1 MNKNILLNSVFI
13 TLAFDLATSSLSF
26 AEKKSFKVENDTE
39 QMIVSMIVED
49 SAPDVSNQPAG
60 NGKRKR
66 ELPLGLSPSP
76 DLSKGNGN
84 GGLQAGEEKR
94 KSTKDI
100 EIEVS
105 EENCLA
111 DVRFVMNDGKFV
123 YAPRLDLCG
132 LDGIV
137 VEETAEALVPQTEIA
152 PANP

>member
-13 TLAFDLATSSLSF
+13 TLAFGLATSSLSF
-26 AEKKSFKVENDTE
+26 AEKKSFKIENDTE

-49 SAPDVSNQPAG
+49 SALDVSNPPAG
-60 NGKRKR
+60 NNKRKR
-66 ELPLGLSPSP
+66 ELPLGLAPSP
-76 DLSKGNGN
+76 DKLKGNGN
-84 GGLQAGEEKR
+84 DSQASDEKWR
-94 KSTKDI
+94 STKDL

-111 DVRFVMNDGKFV
+111 DVRFVMNDGKIV
-123 YAPRLDLCG
+123 EAPNLDLCG

-137 VEETAEALVPQTEIA
+137 VEETHEALVPQTEIA